1 MRGDGSRDGHG
12 LPPRPAEAHTDAVP
26 IPPGPPTAV
35 ATATYDVAPQDVWAF
50 RLDFT
55 NLPEYN
61 PDVSG
66 VTRQSEG
73 SGDGGV
79 LGPGARYA
87 FGLADPRRTGETH
100 PVELWVEEA
109 RQPTLVSAGMR
120 GGHEA
125 YEEFVVREL
134 PSGGCEATLTLW
146 VALPD
151 SLSATAQ
158 AAAAAGSFTQI
169 DRELRLMKKVLEG
182 RAGGVSVH

>member
-1 MRGDGSRDGHG
+1 
-12 LPPRPAEAHTDAVP
+12 VP
-26 IPPGPPTAV
+26 KPPGPPTAV
-35 ATATYDVAPQDVWAF
+35 ATASYDVAPHDVWAF

-55 NLPEYN
+55 NLPHYN

-66 VTRQSEG
+66 VTRLVDG

-79 LGPGARYA
+79 LGPGARYT
-87 FGLADPRRTGETH
+87 FGLADPRGTGEFH
-100 PVELWVEEA
+100 PVELWVEAA

-120 GGHEA
+120 GGNEA

-151 SLSATAQ
+151 TLSAAAQ

-169 DRELRLMKKVLEG
+169 DREVRLMKEVLEG
-182 RAGGVSVH
+182 RAGGLSVH